1 MNRVQK
7 FDFESHAVK
16 SVGWDRVDV
25 GELNYARR
33 ATFQDCEEDYKNP
46 EIKKAAFWCN
56 RRYGFEDRFL
66 KVCVIREFVGS
77 GFVIKKDLIEL
88 SLFY

>member
-33 ATFQDCEEDYKNP
+33 ATFQDCEKGHSKNP
-46 EIKKAAFWCN
+46 EM
-56 RRYGFEDRFL
+56 YGFEDRFL
-66 KVCVIREFVGS
+66 KMCVIREFVGS